1 MYCKLRFAQSLTEE
15 PNGPRHAKFEQH
27 ARPILVNIEK
37 LELKK
42 ILSDAVEGWSL
53 PCLQFP
59 LKQC

>member
-42 ILSDAVEGWSL
+42 ILSDAVEG
-53 PCLQFP
+53 
-59 LKQC
+59 